1 MHRILRFLAPP
12 YRSLYS
18 PQAQWLPELTAEGN
32 ERFTVRFQTKAMQ
45 DDVVVWSDAEVS
57 HEVGKSQRYGIDENF
72 RLIVEAGSGSPS

>member
-32 ERFTVRFQTKAMQ
+32 ERFTVRFQTKALQ
-45 DDVVVWSDAEVS
+45 DDGVV
-57 HEVGKSQRYGIDENF
+57 
-72 RLIVEAGSGSPS
+72 

>member
-32 ERFTVRFQTKAMQ
+32 ERFTVRFQTKA
-45 DDVVVWSDAEVS
+45 S
-57 HEVGKSQRYGIDENF
+57 F
-72 RLIVEAGSGSPS
+72 RAMLK